1 MFTTYGKRTKI
12 ILPARVQDSHPSFR
26 PTIAP
31 LTWRN
36 CAEKFVLSFIVF
48 YSLLLLF
55 RCYFLL
61 PSQLPLWT
69 RERVIAFL
77 SMRFFW
83 YTIRIRCT
91 ASTWSSFTPVP
102 LTIQIRVLIFLEK
115 SAYIWFCQVIWS
127 VRKNCLRRMRYRC
140 VYLFDN
146 ISCDNHDYFQAGMMN
161 QS

>member
-12 ILPARVQDSHPSFR
+12 ILPTRVQDSHPSFR
-26 PTIAP
+26 PTSA
-31 LTWRN
+31 LN
-36 CAEKFVLSFIVF
+36 LEKLCWKVRFVFHSFLQSAFVI
-48 YSLLLLF
+48 SLLF
-55 RCYFLL
+55 PASL
-61 PSQLPLWT
+61 PAPAMN

-127 VRKNCLRRMRYRC
+127 VCKNCLRRMRYRC